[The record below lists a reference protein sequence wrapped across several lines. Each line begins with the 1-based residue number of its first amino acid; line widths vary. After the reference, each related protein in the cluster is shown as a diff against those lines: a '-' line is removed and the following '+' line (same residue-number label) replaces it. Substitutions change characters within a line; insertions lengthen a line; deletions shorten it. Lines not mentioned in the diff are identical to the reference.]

1 MAGLCVPG
9 LVHFLCFSGVV
20 LFAEASSE
28 LFGAADEEA
37 ADLGR
42 LKRRVRRVQD
52 EGRYHLSGAAPG
64 WYDSPVSRLSLNRHF
79 SDAAQL
85 VV

>member
-37 ADLGR
+37 AD
-42 LKRRVRRVQD
+42 
-52 EGRYHLSGAAPG
+52 
-64 WYDSPVSRLSLNRHF
+64 
-79 SDAAQL
+79 
-85 VV
+85 